1 MVPDRL
7 ESVAASMLL
16 PATLRFDAAW
26 VFAPGAILGV
36 GLLVW
41 QAWRLRRVGLA
52 RWETAL
58 LVLLRASALGLLV
71 FLATRPVHVSK
82 SAQDRAPYVS
92 VLVDGSRSMSL
103 NENGQTRYR
112 RALDLLGGTIAPML
126 QRQGWKIRPL
136 LFAEDA
142 RAVTADDLSRA
153 TPDGSRTDLGG
164 ALLAAMGQEAT
175 PPVAVVAFTDGVANE
190 TKNNA
195 RALAGLVAAGTPVI
209 ALGFGQDRGAASFSI
224 LNVGAPAVVPPKQ
237 EFRVSA
243 QLEVDDA
250 THLPGFDLLLLRDGQ
265 LAQTRHLDSI
275 DGSRIWNETFNVKE
289 ASAAVHEYT
298 VRAAVPEDA
307 GLLVNNRS
315 GTARVQISD
324 EQEMRVLFVQGTL
337 TWDYKFINKALRADL
352 SVHLTGLSRT
362 SDKSVYRQN
371 VENEGELLGGFPS
384 SLEQAAPFR
393 VIAISNLK
401 ASDLTA
407 AQQDVLTRFCG
418 ELGGGVLML
427 GGPGTFDASWRNS
440 ALEKLLPVVFDP
452 NPGMT
457 NLEKAFQIR
466 LTPAALRHPIFQI
479 TDANLNAAAWAKLPP
494 FLQYGRVAEAKA
506 GATVWAEHADDLA
519 PDGHKRIL
527 MATQHYGAGT
537 SVVLCVENFW
547 RWRLA
552 KDGEL
557 LQFDRFWR
565 QLFRYLGE
573 NSRETILIDFIDQ
586 QLTLP
591 TTVKATVERQARAA
605 DYSPAAAPASR
616 DKPGPYRVEVHG
628 PSAPEPIYQA
638 DLPLEP
644 GIPVPISFHADKPGA
659 YRISV
664 VDAHGTPAAERS
676 LNLRSDEIEMLR
688 TGRDMENLK
697 QWASL
702 TGGLARPAEAAG
714 NLDDVVKVIHA
725 GIDRVANS
733 KEARVPLGL
742 NGEMLVA
749 VLTLLGAEWILRKRW
764 NLN

>member
-1 MVPDRL
+1 MPPPT
-7 ESVAASMLL
+7 AIH
-16 PATLRFDAAW
+16 FDAAW
-26 VFAPGAILGV
+26 VFLPGAALGV
-36 GLLVW
+36 GLLAW
-41 QAWRLRRVGLA
+41 QAWRMRRMGLA

-58 LVLLRASALGLLV
+58 LILLRLGVLAILVLLAA
-71 FLATRPVHVSK
+71 RPVRVRALDKDK
-82 SAQDRAPYVS
+82 SPYVS
-92 VLVDGSRSMSL
+92 VLIDTSRSMSL
-103 NENGQTRYR
+103 NENGRTRYQ
-112 RALDLLGGTIAPML
+112 RALDLLGGSVAPLL
-126 QRQGWKIRPL
+126 QRQGWKIRPV
-136 LFAEDA
+136 LFAGDA
-142 RAVTADDLSRA
+142 RGATAEELSRA

-164 ALLAAMGQEAT
+164 AMLAGLSQEAT

-209 ALGFGQDRGAASFSI
+209 ALGLGQDRGAASFSI
-224 LNVGAPAVVPPKQ
+224 LNVGAPAIVPPKQ

-243 QLEVDDA
+243 QLELDDA
-250 THLPGFDLLLLRDGQ
+250 ANLPGFDLLLLRDGQ
-265 LAQTRHLDSI
+265 LVQTRHLGPLE
-275 DGSRIWNETFNVKE
+275 GSRIWNETFNVKE
-289 ASAAVHEYT
+289 AAAAIHEYT
-298 VRAAVPEDA
+298 VQAAVPDNA

-337 TWDYKFINKALRADL
+337 TWDYKFINKALRADPA
-352 SVHLTGLSRT
+352 VHLTGLSRT

-371 VENEGELLGGFPS
+371 VENEGELLDGFPA

-407 AQQDVLTRFCG
+407 AQQNVITRFCG

-427 GGPGTFDASWRNS
+427 GGPGTFDASWKNS
-440 ALEKLLPVVFDP
+440 TLEKLLPVVFDP
-452 NPGMT
+452 APGMT
-457 NLEKAFQIR
+457 SLEKAFQLR
-466 LTPAALRHPIFQI
+466 LTPAAVRHPVFQI
-479 TDANLNAAAWAKLPP
+479 ADANLNAAAWAKLPA

-506 GATVWAEHADDLA
+506 GATVWAEHADDIG

-527 MATQHYGAGT
+527 MATQRYGAGT

-547 RWRLA
+547 RWRLE
-552 KDGEL
+552 KEGEP
-557 LQFDRFWR
+557 LQYDRFWR

-573 NSRETILIDFIDQ
+573 GSRETILIDFTDQ

-591 TTVKATVERQARAA
+591 TTVKATVERQARAKDFA
-605 DYSPAAAPASR
+605 TAVNPAAH
-616 DKPGPYRVEVHG
+616 DKGGLNYRVEVHG
-628 PSAPEPIYQA
+628 PGAAEPIYQA
-638 DLPLEP
+638 EIPLEP
-644 GIPVPISFHADKPGA
+644 GAPVPVTFQADKPGT
-659 YRISV
+659 YRITV
-664 VDAHGTPAAERS
+664 ADAHGAPAAERS
-676 LNLRSDEIEMLR
+676 LDLRDDEIEMTH

-702 TGGLARPAEAAG
+702 TGGVARPAEAPG
-714 NLDDVVKVIHA
+714 DLDDIIKAIH
-725 GIDRVANS
+725 GGMDRAARA

-742 NGEMLVA
+742 DAGTLAA

>member
-1 MVPDRL
+1 MPPPV
-7 ESVAASMLL
+7 
-16 PATLRFDAAW
+16 TLHFDAAW
-26 VFAPGAILGV
+26 VFGPGAVLAA
-36 GLLVW
+36 GLLAW

-52 RWETAL
+52 WWETTL
-58 LVLLRASALGLLV
+58 LILARASVLLLLV
-71 FLATRPVHVSK
+71 FLAARPVHVRELV
-82 SAQDRAPYVS
+82 QDKLPYVS

-103 NENGQTRYR
+103 NENGQTRYQ
-112 RALDLLGGTIAPML
+112 RALDLLGGKIAPLL

-136 LFAEDA
+136 IFAEDA
-142 RAVTADDLSRA
+142 RAATAEELSRA
-153 TPDGSRTDLGG
+153 VPDGSRTDLGG

-190 TKNNA
+190 TKNNS
-195 RALAGLVAAGTPVI
+195 RALAGLVAAGTPVV
-209 ALGFGQDRGAASFSI
+209 AFGFGQDRGAASFSL

-250 THLPGFDLLLLRDGQ
+250 SRQPGFDLLLLRDGQ
-265 LAQTRHLDSI
+265 LVQTKHLEPME
-275 DGSRIWNETFNVKE
+275 GSRIWNETFNVKE
-289 ASAAVHEYT
+289 TAAAVHEYT
-298 VRAAVPEDA
+298 VQAAVPEGA

-315 GTARVQISD
+315 GTARVQITD

-337 TWDYKFINKALRADL
+337 TWDYKFINKALRADP

-371 VENEGELLGGFPS
+371 VENEGELLGGFPG

-393 VIAISNLK
+393 VIVISNLK

-407 AQQDVLTRFCG
+407 VQQEVMTRFCG

-427 GGPGTFDASWRNS
+427 GGPGTFDASWKGS

-452 NPGMT
+452 APGMT
-457 NLEKAFQIR
+457 SLEKAFQIR

-506 GATVWAEHADDLA
+506 GATVWAEHAADLG
-519 PDGHKRIL
+519 PDGRKRIL
-527 MATQHYGAGT
+527 MATQRYGAGT

-552 KDGEL
+552 KDGEP

-573 NSRETILIDFIDQ
+573 NSRETILIDFTDQ

-605 DYSPAAAPASR
+605 DYAASADAAPPG
-616 DKPGPYRVEVHG
+616 KPGPYRVEVHG
-628 PSAPEPIYQA
+628 PAAPEPIYQA

-644 GIPVPISFHADKPGA
+644 GAPVPVSFRADKPGT
-659 YRISV
+659 YRITV
-664 VDAHGTPAAERS
+664 LDPHGTPAAERS
-676 LNLRSDEIEMLR
+676 LDLRSDEVEMLR

-697 QWASL
+697 QWAAL
-702 TGGLARPAEAAG
+702 TGGLARPAEAPG
-714 NLDDVVKVIHA
+714 DLDELVKVIHGGLERA
-725 GIDRVANS
+725 ARS
-733 KEARVPLGL
+733 REARVPLGL
-742 NGEMLVA
+742 NGGMLAA
-749 VLTLLGAEWILRKRW
+749 VLTLLAAEWILRKRW